1 MYKIK
6 TLLLICT
13 LCMSYANATEVDE
26 SYLSIS
32 FQGNQMQTVH
42 NKKYEHNGLKSFGGA
57 IEFGLKMTHHFNIGL
72 VANYI
77 HGGGNEIIV
86 TAKGRTINVISA
98 MNLFSPEISLSLNGD
113 INKIVTLYSGV
124 SGGFAILSN
133 QMKVDLDT
141 GKFVQ
146 SDKMKF
152 TGCGHVNLGILFN
165 LKNSSVELGYSLGY
179 YGKPYE
185 FNMIFHIVKL
195 GLRYNL

>member
-1 MYKIK
+1 MYKLKI
-6 TLLLICT
+6 LLLICVF
-13 LCMSYANATEVDE
+13 CSNANATEVDE

-57 IEFGLKMTHHFNIGL
+57 IEFGLKMTDHFNIGL

-77 HGGGNEIIV
+77 YNGGNESPV
-86 TAKGRTINVISA
+86 KVAERTINVISA

-113 INKIVTLYSGV
+113 INKILTLYAGV
-124 SGGFAILSN
+124 SGGLAILSN
-133 QMKVDLDT
+133 QMKVDIDT
-141 GKFVQ
+141 GKFIK
-146 SDKMKF
+146 SDKTKF
-152 TGCGHVNLGILFN
+152 TGCGHLNLGMLCN
-165 LKNSSVELGYSLGY
+165 LKNTSVELGYSLGY
-179 YGKPYE
+179 YAKPYD